1 MNKKKVQAL
10 KEDLELL
17 EIQDNKIKKLKD
29 EFMESMVD
37 QILIKTE
44 LELSISDLKAELTTE
59 ALAEFKLLGKKKLL
73 GGIGIREGST
83 LSYSP
88 EKALE
93 YAKEKSMFLAL
104 DVKSFNK
111 VAGSLS
117 LKFVET
123 GTKTTVTFPKEIK
136 L

>member
-1 MNKKKVQAL
+1 MNKEKVQVL
-10 KEDLELL
+10 KEDMEVL
-17 EIQDNKIKKLKD
+17 EIQSTKIKKAREEFELSLKD
-29 EFMESMVD
+29 ELE
-37 QILIKTE
+37 IKTDIE
-44 LELSISDLKAELTTE
+44 AVIAVLKAELTIE

-117 LKFVET
+117 LEFVET
-123 GTKTTVTFPKEIK
+123 GTKTTVTFPKAIK

>member
-1 MNKKKVQAL
+1 MEV
-10 KEDLELL
+10 L
-17 EIQDNKIKKLKD
+17 EIQSTKIKKAREEFELSLKD
-29 EFMESMVD
+29 ELE
-37 QILIKTE
+37 IKTDIE
-44 LELSISDLKAELTTE
+44 AVIAVLKAELTTE

-83 LSYSP
+83 LSYPP

-111 VAGSLS
+111 VAGSLG
-117 LKFVET
+117 LEFVET